1 MHNHPRSCPCWSCTD
16 RRDRRR
22 QAVTTTFAA
31 VAFFILGVVFMYA
44 LRHPDPTHARVTPP
58 TKIER

>member
-1 MHNHPRSCPCWSCTD
+1 MRNHPRSCPCWSCTD

-22 QAVTTTFAA
+22 QAVTTMFAA

-44 LRHPDPTHARVTPP
+44 LRHP
-58 TKIER
+58 